1 VLVEAPAQARQGAA
15 GIEWHEME
23 IESFRRQHG
32 RCVAKFKGIDTIDEV
47 ERFVGKEMKIAA
59 DEVPEIEDGWFYT
72 FQLKG
77 CRVYAADGEYI
88 GDVTD
93 VLDAGGSS
101 ILRVVDTGNGETLI
115 PFAEEY
121 LQTVDLDHRKIVV
134 KLPEG
139 LRDLNK

>member
-1 VLVEAPAQARQGAA
+1 MIGPDT
-15 GIEWHEME
+15 ME

-59 DEVPEIEDGWFYT
+59 AEVPEASEGWFYT

-77 CRVYAADGEYI
+77 CRVYAVDGEYI

-93 VLDAGGSS
+93 VLDASGSS
-101 ILRVVDTGNGETLI
+101 ILRVVDMGNGETLI

>member
-1 VLVEAPAQARQGAA
+1 VFEPGRRVLA
-15 GIEWHEME
+15 GQHVLE

-32 RCVAKFKGIDTIDEV
+32 RCVAKFQGIDTIDEV
-47 ERFVGKEMKIAA
+47 ERYVGMELKIAA
-59 DEVPEIEDGWFYT
+59 DTLPAAEEGWFYT

-101 ILRVVDTGNGETLI
+101 ILKVDTGNQETLI
-115 PFAEEY
+115 PFAQEY
-121 LQTVDLDHRKIVV
+121 LQHVDLDQRKIVV
-134 KLPEG
+134 DLPEG

>member
-1 VLVEAPAQARQGAA
+1 MFEPGRKVLVGQA
-15 GIEWHEME
+15 EME

-47 ERFVGKEMKIAA
+47 ERFVGKEMRIAA
-59 DEVPEIEDGWFYT
+59 DEVPEVEDGWFYT

-93 VLDAGGSS
+93 VLDAGGSD
-101 ILRVVDTGNGETLI
+101 ILKVDRGKEETLI
-115 PFAEEY
+115 PFAQEF
-121 LQTVDLDHRKIVV
+121 LKSVDLDRQRIEVD
-134 KLPEG
+134 LPEG

>member
-1 VLVEAPAQARQGAA
+1 MFEPGRKVLVGQA
-15 GIEWHEME
+15 EME

-47 ERFVGKEMKIAA
+47 ERFVGKEMRIAA
-59 DEVPEIEDGWFYT
+59 DEVPEVEDGWFYT

-93 VLDAGGSS
+93 VLDAGGSD
-101 ILRVVDTGNGETLI
+101 ILKVDRGNEETLI
-115 PFAEEY
+115 PFAQEY
-121 LQTVDLDHRKIVV
+121 LQTVDLEQKKIVV
-134 KLPEG
+134 NLPEG

>member
-1 VLVEAPAQARQGAA
+1 
-15 GIEWHEME
+15 ME

-59 DEVPEIEDGWFYT
+59 AEVPEASEGWFYT

-77 CRVYAADGEYI
+77 CRVYAVDGEYI

-93 VLDAGGSS
+93 VLDASGSS
-101 ILRVVDTGNGETLI
+101 ILRVVDMGNGETLI

-134 KLPEG
+134 QLPEG
-139 LRDLNK
+139 LRDLNR

>member
-1 VLVEAPAQARQGAA
+1 MIGPDT
-15 GIEWHEME
+15 ME

-59 DEVPEIEDGWFYT
+59 AEVPEASEGWFYT

-77 CRVYAADGEYI
+77 CRVYAVDGEYI

-93 VLDAGGSS
+93 VLDASGSS
-101 ILRVVDTGNGETLI
+101 ILRVVDMGNGETLI

-134 KLPEG
+134 QLPEG
-139 LRDLNK
+139 LRDLNR

>member
-1 VLVEAPAQARQGAA
+1 VFEPGRQVLIGPDT
-15 GIEWHEME
+15 ME

-59 DEVPEIEDGWFYT
+59 DEVPEASDGWFYT

-93 VLDAGGSS
+93 VLDAGGSD
-101 ILRVVDTGNGETLI
+101 ILKVDRGNEETLI
-115 PFAEEY
+115 PFAQEY
-121 LQTVDLDHRKIVV
+121 LQTVDLEQKKIVV
-134 KLPEG
+134 NLPEG